1 MSQTITEPLKINAD
15 EAAAIH
21 RAAEQA
27 RKVAMTIGRPQQP
40 AKTPMQAGQH
50 GEATVMMLVDK
61 SITLTTQDGGRV
73 TFGIGLQPVPGTLA
87 NHWFV
92 AAANFKR
99 YGAGPAVGAEPER
112 APELPATAAPSLDEA
127 VAGQLQAQSLALLE
141 AKSALADKDA
151 ALAEMQAKLDAATK
165 PREPPDAG
173 PKTGAQQGGPQASLD
188 VTGKPD
194 GKATDAA
201 AKAAPAPDPGKKT

>member
-165 PREPPDAG
+165 PPDAG